1 MKRSGIGSF
10 ERHDEENIMTEIEE
24 VTEET
29 PVQVVKEVVEGNAP
43 FYMNWHSLISP
54 QRLEVDADSHTDT
67 YGKFICQPLERGFA
81 TTIGNCLRRILLS
94 SIQGAAITAIKIED
108 AHHEYS
114 SLAGVVEDVTEII
127 LNLKEVRFQVN
138 SSDVKIVRI
147 EKKGKGNITAADII
161 CDHSIEIMNPEKHIC
176 TVTTDRD
183 FSAEMIVK
191 MGKGYSPAE
200 LNKDEELP
208 VQFIPIDA
216 IFTPILNVK
225 FVVNQARVGQ
235 QTDYDKL
242 TLEITT
248 DGSVIPED
256 ALAFAAKI
264 LKEQMTIF
272 INFNEDHIE
281 PPKEEVSEFD
291 GDPLNANLDRSVEDL
306 ELSVRSS
313 NCLRNANIT
322 YIGELVQKTE
332 AEMLKTKNFGRKSL
346 NEIKQLLSEMELSL
360 GMPIDNWQ
368 FPVAPTEEEQE

>member
-1 MKRSGIGSF
+1 
-10 ERHDEENIMTEIEE
+10 MTEIEE
-24 VTEET
+24 VVEESVDTAVEET
-29 PVQVVKEVVEGNAP
+29 TKEVAEETAP

-54 QRLEVDADSHTDT
+54 QRLEVDAKSHTST
-67 YGKFICQPLERGFA
+67 YGKFSCHPLERGFA

-94 SIQGAAITAIKIED
+94 SIQGAAVTAIRIEG

-114 SLAGVVEDVTEII
+114 ALSGVVEDVTEII
-127 LNLKEVRFQVN
+127 LNLKEVCFQVN
-138 SSDVKIVRI
+138 SAADKVVRI
-147 EKKGKGNITAADII
+147 EHKGKGNITAADII
-161 CDHSIEIMNPEKHIC
+161 CDHTTSVMNPDKHIC
-176 TVTTDRD
+176 TVTTDRE
-183 FSAEMIVK
+183 FSAEFVVK

-200 LNKDEELP
+200 KNKDEELS
-208 VQFIPIDA
+208 VEFIPIDA

-225 FVVNQARVGQ
+225 FIVTQARVGQ
-235 QTDYDKL
+235 QTDFDKL

-248 DGSVIPED
+248 DGSVTPED
-256 ALAFAAKI
+256 SLAFAAKI

-272 INFNEDHIE
+272 INFNEDNIE
-281 PPKEEVSEFD
+281 PPKVEVDED
-291 GDPLNANLDRSVEDL
+291 EGEPINENLDRSVEDL

-322 YIGELVQKTE
+322 FIGELVQKTE

-368 FPVAPTEEEQE
+368 IPATAPEEEQAN